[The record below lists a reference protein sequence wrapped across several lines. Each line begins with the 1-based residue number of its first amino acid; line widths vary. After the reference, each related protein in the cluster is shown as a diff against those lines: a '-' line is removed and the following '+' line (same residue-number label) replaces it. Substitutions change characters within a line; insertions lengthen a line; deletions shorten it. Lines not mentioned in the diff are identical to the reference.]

1 MSTSTIHVGV
11 SACVLGDKVR
21 FDGGHKRSN
30 YVTDYLGAVFRFEPI
45 CPEVAMGMPVP
56 RPAIRVQELGNEIHL
71 VDSKDSA
78 LRHTDSLNR
87 VFEQQRGKMAAL
99 DGYIFCAK
107 SPTCGV
113 ERIKVY
119 GESGELLH
127 RKGRGLFAQ
136 QVMDAYP
143 CLPVEEDGRLND
155 MGLRESFITKVY
167 VHHRFRHDVLAKP
180 SAAALVDFHS
190 RHKFLVMAYNP
201 KMYQAIGR
209 LVSGAGKEHLD
220 TLFSQYLTML
230 MQTLSKP
237 TNRRKHTNVLMHL
250 QGFFKKY
257 LDPQEKQELAEQIDK
272 YRLGYVPL
280 LAPITLLQHHLRK
293 YPNDYLSNQVYLA
306 PYPEQL
312 GLRA

>member
-1 MSTSTIHVGV
+1 
-11 SACVLGDKVR
+11 
-21 FDGGHKRSN
+21 
-30 YVTDYLGAVFRFEPI
+30 
-45 CPEVAMGMPVP
+45 
-56 RPAIRVQELGNEIHL
+56 
-71 VDSKDSA
+71 
-78 LRHTDSLNR
+78 
-87 VFEQQRGKMAAL
+87 
-99 DGYIFCAK
+99 
-107 SPTCGV
+107 
-113 ERIKVY
+113 
-119 GESGELLH
+119 
-127 RKGRGLFAQ
+127 
-136 QVMDAYP
+136 
-143 CLPVEEDGRLND
+143 
-155 MGLRESFITKVY
+155 
-167 VHHRFRHDVLAKP
+167 
-180 SAAALVDFHS
+180 
-190 RHKFLVMAYNP
+190 MAYNP